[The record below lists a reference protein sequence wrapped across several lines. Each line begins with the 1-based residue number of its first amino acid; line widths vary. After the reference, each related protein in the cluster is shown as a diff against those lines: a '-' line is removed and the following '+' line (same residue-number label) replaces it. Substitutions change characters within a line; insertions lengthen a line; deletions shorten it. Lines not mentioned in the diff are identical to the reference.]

1 MSHLTLQY
9 HLDHTTNLYLSLSA
23 LLTCALDGLRRSIK
37 LPPPL
42 LEDVSLLDEAGRRA
56 KNLRLLPVNQE
67 DRRAAL
73 MAAGEVGKPIR
84 EGMLHGGVEGYMR
97 MLGERQ
103 AEAKDISGEDE
114 VKQNINLY

>member
-1 MSHLTLQY
+1 MSHLTLQH

-42 LEDVSLLDEAGRRA
+42 LEDASLLDEAGRRA

-84 EGMLHGGVEGYMR
+84 EGMLLVEGYMR
-97 MLGERQ
+97 MIGEKQ